1 MGGLMYLLDTNI
13 ILELLLEQEKAD
25 EVEYFLRN
33 TSLSQLCLSEFSLY
47 TIGINLLRRQKSD
60 SLLKMIE
67 DMLIM
72 GGVQLIRL
80 KVGDMEKLVDFSK
93 RFNLDFDDAYQY
105 TLAEKYNLTLV
116 SSDFD
121 KTERGRKTPKEVTDG
136 R

>member
-1 MGGLMYLLDTNI
+1 MYLLDTNI

-60 SLLKMIE
+60 SFLKMIE

-80 KVGDMEKLVDFSK
+80 KVEDMEKLVDFSK

-116 SSDFD
+116 SFDSDFD

>member
-1 MGGLMYLLDTNI
+1 MYLLDTNI

-47 TIGINLLRRQKSD
+47 TIGINLLRGQKSD
-60 SLLKMIE
+60 SLLKVIE

-80 KVGDMEKLVDFSK
+80 KVGDMEKLVDFPK

-116 SSDFD
+116 SFDSDFD

>member
-1 MGGLMYLLDTNI
+1 MYLLDTNI

-116 SSDFD
+116 SFDSDFD

>member
-1 MGGLMYLLDTNI
+1 MYLLDTNI

-25 EVEYFLRN
+25 EVEY
-33 TSLSQLCLSEFSLY
+33 SLHNISPSKLCLSEFSLY

-60 SLLKMIE
+60 SFLKMIE

-80 KVGDMEKLVDFSK
+80 KVEDMGKLVDFSK

-105 TLAEKYNLTLV
+105 TLAEKYDLTLV
-116 SSDFD
+116 SFDSDFD

>member
-1 MGGLMYLLDTNI
+1 MYLLDTNI

-33 TSLSQLCLSEFSLY
+33 TSLSQLCLSEFSFY

-116 SSDFD
+116 SFDSDFD

>member
-1 MGGLMYLLDTNI
+1 MTYLLDTNI

-47 TIGINLLRRQKSD
+47 TIGINLLRHQKSD

-80 KVGDMEKLVDFSK
+80 KVEDMEKLVDFSK
-93 RFNLDFDDAYQY
+93 RFSLDFDDAYQY

-116 SSDFD
+116 SFDSDFD